1 MRLLLLIFTLILTTA
16 QATIAAS
23 KKESYYA
30 NRLSVG
36 DGLPSNTIRAMVQD
50 NDGYIWFGG
59 TGGLARYDGYDA
71 MSLGIRH
78 TVILTVA
85 ASTWQTVYLCGIF
98 SCPAPI

>member
-1 MRLLLLIFTLILTTA
+1 MRLLLQIFALILTTA

-59 TGGLARYDGYDA
+59 TGGLARYDGYDVVQINDIHDG
-71 MSLGIRH
+71 MPVNNIGLLEMDRHNSLDRKS
-78 TVILTVA
+78 VV
-85 ASTWQTVYLCGIF
+85 
-98 SCPAPI
+98 